1 MQKLTEREAH
11 EMFINGTQVE
21 VSKKPTHVFARWV
34 ENYDLCTKASCT
46 VENERKNVTGWLV
59 QPQHDKKN
67 LYVLDDEQM
76 RNRYSPSA
84 TDSYLYENGE
94 VRYWQ
99 FAKTRGAEFIS
110 VPQKKLVVFI
120 AQDITFL
127 TRGKEVI
134 SHCLLAVYL
143 LTTEIIVC
151 MVLTQWNCGIHTK
164 EWWSDE
170 SYCCVRIQRSGS

>member
-1 MQKLTEREAH
+1 MQKLTQQEVYEK
-11 EMFINGTQVE
+11 FLNGTPVE

-34 ENYDLCTKASCT
+34 DNYDLCTKASGT
-46 VENERKNVTGWLV
+46 VENKRNTATGWLV

-99 FAKTRGAEFIS
+99 FAKKHGAAFIS
-110 VPQKKLVVFI
+110 VPQKKFVVFI
-120 AQDITFL
+120 AEDITFPDPWEGGAF
-127 TRGKEVI
+127 T
-134 SHCLLAVYL
+134 LLAGGVLVDNGDNSVYGINPV
-143 LTTEIIVC
+143 EF
-151 MVLTQWNCGIHTK
+151 WNTY
-164 EWWSDE
+164 ERVVE
-170 SYCCVRIQRSGS
+170 